1 MSEFDDRAGAIFQP
15 FAAFCAEIGGISCS
29 GVSLAPA
36 GPTSAIPQVAKPPGG
51 VDVRVTTRSAF
62 LVRTAIVALLT
73 VTTWAGAA
81 GTAFAQ
87 NDPNPG
93 ALTFTG
99 GLDFPSLYFFRGIR
113 QETDPGLT
121 MWPYGDLGIA
131 LHSGDGGVKSVGVNV
146 GVWNSLHTGSSGSDG
161 ISGKLHYEEDFY
173 TTLNL
178 GFGGGITVGTTYM
191 ALTSP
196 NQGFATV
203 KELQFKV
210 SKAHWLGPYGFLAF
224 ELSDDGQADGGH
236 TFGGSKGT
244 YLELGVAPSWPL
256 GDGVATLAVP
266 VKVGF
271 GLSNYYEQL
280 NADNSIT
287 SDEFGFFDVGGL
299 VTFPLKGIP
308 SSFGSWNL
316 HAGLDWLTLGDM
328 TRNLNRGTD
337 GEDSSTKVVFLFG
350 IGLTY

>member
-1 MSEFDDRAGAIFQP
+1 
-15 FAAFCAEIGGISCS
+15 
-29 GVSLAPA
+29 
-36 GPTSAIPQVAKPPGG
+36 
-51 VDVRVTTRSAF
+51 
-62 LVRTAIVALLT
+62 
-73 VTTWAGAA
+73 
-81 GTAFAQ
+81 
-87 NDPNPG
+87 
-93 ALTFTG
+93 
-99 GLDFPSLYFFRGIR
+99 
-113 QETDPGLT
+113 

-161 ISGKLHYEEDFY
+161 ISGKLHYEGDFY

-178 GFGGGITVGTTYM
+178 GFGGGVSLGTTYM

-210 SKAHWLGPYGFLAF
+210 AKAHWLNPYGFVAF

-244 YLELGVAPSWPL
+244 YLELGVGPSWAL
-256 GDGVATLAVP
+256 GDDLATLAVP

-271 GLSNYYEQL
+271 GLSNYYEQVGS
-280 NADNSIT
+280 DGGIT

-299 VTFPLKGIP
+299 VTFPLTGVP
-308 SSFGSWNL
+308 SRFGSWNV
-316 HAGLDWLTLGDM
+316 HAGLDLLFLGDM

-337 GEDSSTKVVFLFG
+337 GDDASTQAVFLFG